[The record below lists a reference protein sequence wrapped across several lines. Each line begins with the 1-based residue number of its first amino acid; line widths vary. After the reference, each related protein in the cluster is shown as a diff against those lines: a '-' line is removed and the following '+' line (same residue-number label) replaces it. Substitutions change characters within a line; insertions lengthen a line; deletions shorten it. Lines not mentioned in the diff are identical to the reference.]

1 MTRLMQGMMRRVAL
15 AAAMSVP
22 ALSVPA
28 MLVPASATAQDYP
41 VRPITVVVPYTPG
54 ASTDAVARI
63 THDAMSKVLGQPIV
77 VDNKPG
83 AGGTI
88 GASLVAAAKP
98 DGYTLLLTV
107 NPPITMNVYMQKGVT
122 FDPRTAFAPISLAAE
137 SILVLAVNASLP
149 VKSVP
154 ELVDYARKNPGKLA
168 FGSAGVG
175 SSHQVAGELI
185 KRKTGID
192 IVHVPYRGS
201 APAIQDLVAGNIQ
214 ISFGTT
220 PAVLPHAQSGA
231 IRILAIAEA
240 RRSPEL
246 PGVPTIDESVPG
258 VITRTWLGFFAPAGT
273 PRPIIDKLNKA
284 VDFAIRQPD
293 VIEKL
298 KLQGVTVAGS
308 TPEEL
313 GEIASSELAM
323 WGKVLPSIGLFP
335 E

>member
-1 MTRLMQGMMRRVAL
+1 MMARLVQGVMGRIAV
-15 AAAMSVP
+15 AAAMFVP
-22 ALSVPA
+22 AIA
-28 MLVPASATAQDYP
+28 AADDYP
-41 VRPITVVVPYTPG
+41 ARPITIVVPYTPG

-63 THDAMSKVLGQPIV
+63 THDAMSKALGQPIII
-77 VDNKPG
+77 DNKPG

-88 GASLVAAAKP
+88 GAALVAAAKP

-107 NPPITMNVYMQKGVT
+107 NPPITMNVYSQKGVSY
-122 FDPRTAFAPISLAAE
+122 DPRTAFAPISLTAE

-149 VKSVP
+149 VKTVP
-154 ELVDYARKNPGKLA
+154 QLVEYAKKNPGKLA
-168 FGSAGVG
+168 YGSAGVG
-175 SSHQVAGELI
+175 SSHQIAGELI
-185 KRKTGID
+185 KQKTGID
-192 IVHVPYRGS
+192 IVHVPYHGS

-220 PAVLPHAQSGA
+220 PAVLPHVQSGA

-240 RRSPEL
+240 KRFPDL
-246 PGVPTIDESVPG
+246 PDVPTIDESVPG
-258 VITRTWLGFFAPAGT
+258 VITRTWLGLFAPAGT

-284 VDFAIRQPD
+284 VGLALKQPD

-298 KLQGVTVAGS
+298 KLQGVTTASS

-313 GEIASSELAM
+313 GAIAAAELDM
-323 WGKVLPSIGLFP
+323 WGKMLPSIGIVP